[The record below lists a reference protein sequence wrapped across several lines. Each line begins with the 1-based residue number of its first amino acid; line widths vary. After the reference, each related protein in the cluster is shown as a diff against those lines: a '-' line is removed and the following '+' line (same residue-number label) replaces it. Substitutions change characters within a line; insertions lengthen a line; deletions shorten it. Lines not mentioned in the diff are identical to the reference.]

1 MGLDFFRDNTF
12 LVHVVASTS
21 SVSVATSLTHPLDSL
36 KTLLQIAAGPSQQF
50 SLSQVV
56 DRVQK
61 VSGLSGLY
69 SGLGWSIVGNL
80 LGLGGRFGTYEIL
93 TAYYK
98 DGRKSS
104 HVYIHEALL
113 AGLTAGAVEAVVCT
127 PFELLKHRRQVYSAS
142 YIKSSGSAV
151 VMPKSSTLVSKLLPG
166 YTPNVNSWNYTIGLL
181 STLPTNINTTHGD
194 MLGALKQCPWLLTGS
209 GRPPLASEV
218 REPSKIVSLEGWNA
232 LWKGLRPAI
241 TQKCVYGGFFFS
253 TWQFLY
259 LAMLDWNSRD
269 MNPPP
274 RSIDEIDPVSP
285 LASSLAAGFSGAL
298 AAAASHSFDTAKTRS
313 QSIVIPKYIA
323 MERKLLR
330 WEAPGN
336 WLERVAGMSPADR
349 NIMFRG
355 LWPRVL
361 CCGISSFV
369 FVGSYLLTVD
379 YLL

>member
-98 DGRKSS
+98 DGRKSN

-113 AGLTAGAVEAVVCT
+113 AGLT
-127 PFELLKHRRQVYSAS
+127 
-142 YIKSSGSAV
+142 AV

-166 YTPNVNSWNYTIGLL
+166 YTPNVNAWNYTIGLL